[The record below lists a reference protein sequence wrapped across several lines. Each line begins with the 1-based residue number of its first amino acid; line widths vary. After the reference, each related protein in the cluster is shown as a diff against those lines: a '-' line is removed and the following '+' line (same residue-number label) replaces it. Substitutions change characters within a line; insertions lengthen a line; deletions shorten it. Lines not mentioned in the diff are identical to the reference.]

1 MKGAS
6 MMMDG
11 AEEDET
17 LYPSAR
23 ERERERETRRIHA
36 TPCYE
41 TALDHSSALDQECI
55 IYTARR
61 TDFRHTQ
68 TVNSRAKRCGAAST

>member
-23 ERERERETRRIHA
+23 ERERERNSQDTCHA
-36 TPCYE
+36 M
-41 TALDHSSALDQECI
+41 L
-55 IYTARR
+55 
-61 TDFRHTQ
+61 
-68 TVNSRAKRCGAAST
+68 